1 MSAGD
6 DSAPPRPSVL
16 TDFSAVPDRAMRD
29 RRMTVCHHR
38 VLLALVRSVDTANG
52 CVLIGQ
58 RLLAKCAQVS
68 RGKIS
73 AYLRDLESW
82 GYIERLDRGRHR
94 AGLRK
99 GQRRTMMYRI
109 IYEPAPAKACHP
121 LRVTSPPEPVT
132 HSGCRTLSPTAGDE
146 SRVLEKKKDTL
157 EKEREGATSIF
168 RALREAD
175 RFDDNVE
182 VSRQLEMAFP
192 EVARFN
198 DLRRLAIKK
207 HTFPKVMRLD
217 LAIKCRHR
225 DDLPGYVRALT
236 AELEKLVDEGPDD
249 PGGSVTRTE
258 GA

>member
-1 MSAGD
+1 
-6 DSAPPRPSVL
+6 
-16 TDFSAVPDRAMRD
+16 
-29 RRMTVCHHR
+29 
-38 VLLALVRSVDTANG
+38 
-52 CVLIGQ
+52 
-58 RLLAKCAQVS
+58 
-68 RGKIS
+68 
-73 AYLRDLESW
+73 
-82 GYIERLDRGRHR
+82 
-94 AGLRK
+94 
-99 GQRRTMMYRI
+99 MYRI
-109 IYEPAPAKACHP
+109 IYEPMVAKP
-121 LRVTSPPEPVT
+121 DTPQRVSRSVEPDT
-132 HSGCRTLSPTAGDE
+132 RKGGRSLTPTGGVE
-146 SRVLEKKKDTL
+146 SRVLREKKDTL
-157 EKEREGATSIF
+157 EKERAGATSIF